1 MMMRVIMRALFG
13 GFMAQRKLEF
23 DVMELAWL
31 RKSCETQRNVLVR
44 QRGKEQVGSEIHAM
58 RGREVDAINQLLMK
72 LS

>member
-1 MMMRVIMRALFG
+1 
-13 GFMAQRKLEF
+13 MAQRKLDF